1 MGIITSNI
9 FWNFFKSVKLALFN
23 FFTLAITSIIGT
35 VIQQNEDPGVYV
47 REYGATAAKLF
58 HILGITDMYNAWW
71 YIALLI
77 LFSINLIVCS
87 LNRFPDTWR
96 LVVMNNLTIA
106 LERLG
111 RMRSRASFTSGL
123 AANELVSHLEQGLA
137 AAGWKPRK
145 DMQEGR
151 TLFAAQKGA
160 WTRLGVY
167 MVHLSILVIFVGAII
182 GSLFGYKASVV
193 LPVNSATD
201 TVFLRGTGMPKKLG
215 FMIRCDDFDI
225 SYYANGAPK
234 EYRSQITI
242 LDHGREMLTHNLI
255 VNDPLDYKGVT
266 FYQSS
271 YQGYDEFLIT
281 LKNQTTQEERTF
293 RVRPR
298 RKMVWPQAGITFGI
312 VNYQPPN
319 PWGQYGLKIWF
330 SDGKGAPSQF
340 LLDNSGP
347 VVIERTDASY
357 LISSK
362 QFFTTGLQVARDPG
376 VWYVY
381 IGCIMML
388 LGLTMAFF
396 LSHKRIWVLVTSDGN
411 RSSLLVAGASNKNK
425 VGFEKDFDA
434 LIAKLKQNK
443 KLQLDE
449 EES

>member
-1 MGIITSNI
+1 MATIKNNI
-9 FWNFFKSVKLALFN
+9 FWNCFKSVKLALFT

-35 VIQQNEDPGVYV
+35 VIQQNEDPAVYV

-58 HILGITDMYNAWW
+58 HVLGITDMYNAWW
-71 YIALLI
+71 FIALLI

-96 LVVMNNLTIA
+96 LVVMDNLAIA
-106 LERLG
+106 PERVG
-111 RMRSRASFTSGL
+111 RMRSRASFTSGM
-123 AANELVSHLEQGLA
+123 AANELVTLLEQGLVA
-137 AAGWKPRK
+137 VGWKPRK
-145 DMQEGR
+145 GMQEGA

-167 MVHLSILVIFVGAII
+167 MVHLSILVIFIGAII
-182 GSLFGYKASVV
+182 GSLYGYKASLM
-193 LPVNSATD
+193 LPMKSATD
-201 TVFLRGTGMPKKLG
+201 QVYLRGSNMPKKIG
-215 FMIRCDDFDI
+215 FTIRCDDFNI
-225 SYYANGAPK
+225 SYYDNGAPK

-242 LDHGREMLTHNLI
+242 LEDDKEVLSHSLI
-255 VNDPLDYKGVT
+255 VNDPLDYKGIT

-271 YQGYDEFLIT
+271 YQGYDQFLIT

-293 RVRPR
+293 QVPPQ
-298 RKMVWPQAGITFGI
+298 RKIIWPQAGITFGI

-319 PWGQYGLKIWF
+319 PWGEYGLKIWF

-340 LLDNSGP
+340 LLDGSRP
-347 VVIERTDASY
+347 VVLERGETSY

-362 QFFTTGLQVARDPG
+362 QFFATGLQVARDPG

-396 LSHKRIWVLVTSDGN
+396 LSHKRIWVLVTNDNN
-411 RSSLLVAGASNKNK
+411 RSSVLVAGTSNKNK

-434 LIAKLKQNK
+434 LVAKLKQNE
-443 KLQLDE
+443 KLKLDE
-449 EES
+449 E

>member
-1 MGIITSNI
+1 MATIKNNI
-9 FWNFFKSVKLALFN
+9 FWNFFKSVKLALFT

-35 VIQQNEDPGVYV
+35 VIQQNEDPAVYV

-58 HILGITDMYNAWW
+58 HVLGITDMYNAWW
-71 YIALLI
+71 FIALLI

-96 LVVMNNLTIA
+96 LVVMDNLAIA
-106 LERLG
+106 PERVG

-123 AANELVSHLEQGLA
+123 AANELVTLLEQGLA
-137 AAGWKPRK
+137 AVGWKPRK
-145 DMQEGR
+145 GMQQGT

-167 MVHLSILVIFVGAII
+167 MVHLSILVIFIGAII
-182 GSLFGYKASVV
+182 GSLYGYKASLM
-193 LPVNSATD
+193 LPMKSATD
-201 TVFLRGTGMPKKLG
+201 QVYLRGSNMPKKIG
-215 FMIRCDDFDI
+215 FTIRCDDFNI
-225 SYYANGAPK
+225 SYYDNGAPK

-242 LDHGREMLTHNLI
+242 LEDDKEVLSHSLI
-255 VNDPLDYKGVT
+255 VNDPLDYKGIT

-271 YQGYDEFLIT
+271 YQGYDQFLIT

-293 RVRPR
+293 QVPPQ
-298 RKMVWPQAGITFGI
+298 RKIIWPQAGITFGI

-319 PWGQYGLKIWF
+319 PWGEYGLKIWF

-340 LLDNSGP
+340 LLDGSRP
-347 VVIERTDASY
+347 VVLERGETSY

-362 QFFTTGLQVARDPG
+362 QFFATGLQVARDPG

-396 LSHKRIWVLVTSDGN
+396 LSHKRIWVLVTNENN
-411 RSSLLVAGASNKNK
+411 RSSVLIAGTSNKNK

-434 LIAKLKQNK
+434 LVAKLKQNE

-449 EES
+449 E

>member
-1 MGIITSNI
+1 MGTIKNNI
-9 FWNFFKSVKLALFN
+9 VWNFFKSVKLALFT
-23 FFTLAITSIIGT
+23 FFTLATTSIIGT
-35 VIQQNEDPGVYV
+35 VIQQNEDPAVYV
-47 REYGATAAKLF
+47 REYGASAAKLF

-71 YIALLI
+71 FIALLI

-96 LVVMNNLTIA
+96 LVVMDNLDIA
-106 LERLG
+106 PERLG
-111 RMRSRASFTSGL
+111 RMRSRASFISGL
-123 AANELVSHLEQGLA
+123 AANELVAHLEQGLA

-145 DMQEGR
+145 GNQEGR
-151 TLFAAQKGA
+151 VLFAAQKGS

-182 GSLFGYKASVV
+182 GSFFGYKASLM
-193 LPVNSATD
+193 LPMKGTSD
-201 TVFLRGTGMPKKLG
+201 TVYVRGSNMPKKLG
-215 FMIRCDDFDI
+215 FTIRCDDFDI
-225 SYYANGAPK
+225 SYYDNGAPK

-242 LDHGREMLTHNLI
+242 LEDDKEMLKHALI
-255 VNDPLDYKGVT
+255 VNDPLDYKGLT

-271 YQGYDEFLIT
+271 YQGFDEFLIT
-281 LKNQTTQEERTF
+281 LKNRTTQEERIF
-293 RVRPR
+293 RVPPQ
-298 RKMVWPQAGITFGI
+298 RKIIWPQAGITFGI
-312 VNYQPPN
+312 VNYQPPDR
-319 PWGQYGLKIWF
+319 WGDYGLKIWF
-330 SDGKGAPSQF
+330 SDGKGAPAQF
-340 LLDNSGP
+340 LLDGSKP
-347 VVIERTDASY
+347 VVIERAETSY

-362 QFFTTGLQVARDPG
+362 QFFATGLQIARDPG

-396 LSHKRIWVLVTSDGN
+396 LSHKRIWVLVTSDGD

-434 LIAKLKQNK
+434 LVAKLKQNE

-449 EES
+449 E

>member
-1 MGIITSNI
+1 MGMIKNNI
-9 FWNFFKSVKLALFN
+9 VWNFFKSVKLALFS

-35 VIQQNEDPGVYV
+35 VIQQNEDPAVYV

-58 HILGITDMYNAWW
+58 HVLGITDMYNAKWF
-71 YIALLI
+71 IALLI

-96 LVVMNNLTIA
+96 LVVMDNLAIA
-106 LERLG
+106 PERLG

-123 AANELVSHLEQGLA
+123 TANELVTLLEQGLA
-137 AAGWKPRK
+137 AVGWRPQKGI
-145 DMQEGR
+145 QEGT

-167 MVHLSILVIFVGAII
+167 MVHLSILVIFIGAII
-182 GSLFGYKASVV
+182 VSLFGYKASLM
-193 LPVNSATD
+193 LPMTSSTD
-201 TVFLRGTGMPKKLG
+201 QVYLRGSNMAKKIG
-215 FMIRCDDFDI
+215 FTIRCDDFNI
-225 SYYANGAPK
+225 SYYDNGAPK

-242 LDHGREMLTHNLI
+242 LEDDKEVLTHSLI
-255 VNDPLDYKGVT
+255 VNDPLDYKGLT

-271 YQGYDEFLIT
+271 YQGYDQFLIT

-293 RVRPR
+293 QVPPQ
-298 RKMVWPQAGITFGI
+298 RKMLWPQAGITFGI

-319 PWGQYGLKIWF
+319 PWGEYGLKIWF
-330 SDGKGAPSQF
+330 SDGKGTPSQF
-340 LLDNSGP
+340 LLDGSRP
-347 VVIERTDASY
+347 VVLERADTSY
-357 LISSK
+357 LISSR
-362 QFFTTGLQVARDPG
+362 QFFATGLQVASDPG

-396 LSHKRIWVLVTSDGN
+396 LSHKRIWVLVTSDNN
-411 RSSLLVAGASNKNK
+411 RSSVLIAGASNKNK
-425 VGFEKDFDA
+425 VGFEKDFDT
-434 LIAKLKQNK
+434 LVAKLKQND

-449 EES
+449 D